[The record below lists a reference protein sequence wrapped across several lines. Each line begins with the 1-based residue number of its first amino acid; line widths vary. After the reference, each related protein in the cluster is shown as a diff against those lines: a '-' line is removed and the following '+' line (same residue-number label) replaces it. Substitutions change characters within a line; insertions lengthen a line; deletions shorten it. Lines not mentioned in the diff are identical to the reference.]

1 MVLNFTT
8 IRDNSGKDFDSKPA
22 KIPLGIH
29 RSETWLKNTAHIA
42 YLHSRQFLGLDRIKI
57 QNEGF

>member
-8 IRDNSGKDFDSKPA
+8 IGDNSGKDFDSKPA
-22 KIPLGIH
+22 KTPDSIH
-29 RSETWLKNTAHIA
+29 RSETWLKNSAPIA
-42 YLHSRQFLGLDRIKI
+42 YLHSRLFLGLEGISI

>member
-8 IRDNSGKDFDSKPA
+8 IGDNSGKDFDSKPA
-22 KIPLGIH
+22 KTPDGIH
-29 RSETWLKNTAHIA
+29 RSETWLKNSAQIA
-42 YLHSRQFLGLDRIKI
+42 YLNSRQFLGLDRISI